1 MQNLKRRDVLAT
13 ATALCLVPWVGTVR
27 AQTYPSGPVK
37 VIVPYA
43 PGAATD
49 NLARLLSQV
58 LEASMGASFIVE
70 NRGGGATQIGTK
82 AVAEAKP
89 DGQVLGFI
97 DTAFVIN
104 PGLFGTGL
112 PYDTLRDFIPVSQV
126 ATAPLVFVVHST
138 VNARNMQEFV
148 ALAKADPG
156 KIGFGSAGAGSAP
169 HLAGEQLRMAAGI
182 DITHIAYRGG
192 STVINDLI
200 GGHIQCGFTTV
211 PTMVEHIRAGTVRA
225 LMVTSP
231 QRSEQLPAV
240 PTSREAGMPDVDLMP
255 LFGLVAPAK
264 TPASTVARLSESA
277 SSAVKSGELG
287 RRLQTSGFIPVGS
300 TSDEFTARVRSEVA
314 KWNQI
319 ISARKI
325 RPNT

>member
-1 MQNLKRRDVLAT
+1 MNTLSRRQALVLA
-13 ATALCLVPWVGTVR
+13 AFLLPGMSVNA
-27 AQTYPSGPVK
+27 ADYPAGPVRLM
-37 VIVPYA
+37 VPYP

-49 NLARLLSQV
+49 TLARQLAQA
-58 LEASMGASFIVE
+58 LEKELGATFVVE
-70 NRGGGATQIGTK
+70 NKGGAATQIGTR

-104 PGLFGTGL
+104 PGLFGAAL
-112 PYDTLRDFIPVSQV
+112 PYDTLRDFIPISQM
-126 ATAPLVFVVHST
+126 ATAPLVFVVHSAVPAKT
-138 VNARNMQEFV
+138 MQEFV

-156 KIGFGSAGAGSAP
+156 KIGFGSAGPGSAP

-211 PTMVEHIRAGTVRA
+211 PTMAEHIRAGTVRA

-231 QRSEQLPAV
+231 ERSAQLPAV
-240 PTSREAGMPDVDLMP
+240 PTSREVGMPDVDLMP
-255 LFGLVAPAK
+255 LFGLVAPAR
-264 TPASTVARLSESA
+264 TPASTVARLSEIA
-277 SSAVKSGELG
+277 SGLVKSGELG
-287 RRLQTSGFIPVGS
+287 RRLQASGFIPVGS
-300 TSDEFTARVRSEVA
+300 TSEQFAARVRSEVA

-319 ISARKI
+319 ISERKI

>member
-1 MQNLKRRDVLAT
+1 MHNFKRRQLLASAAAVCLAPLAGT
-13 ATALCLVPWVGTVR
+13 AR
-27 AQTYPSGPVK
+27 AQGYPNGPVK

-49 NLARLLSQV
+49 NLARLLSQA
-58 LEASMGASFIVE
+58 LEGAIGGSFIVE
-70 NRGGGATQIGTK
+70 NRGGGGTQIGTK
-82 AVAEAKP
+82 AVASATP
-89 DGQVLGFI
+89 DGQTLGFI

-104 PGLFGTGL
+104 PGLFGSSL
-112 PYDTLRDFIPVSQV
+112 PYDTLRDFVPVSQV

-138 VNARNMQEFV
+138 VAAKTMQEFV
-148 ALAKADPG
+148 AMAKADPG
-156 KIGFGSAGAGSAP
+156 KIGFGSAGSGSAP
-169 HLAGEQLRMAAGI
+169 HLAGEQLRLAAGI
-182 DITHIAYRGG
+182 DITHVAYRGG

-231 QRSEQLPAV
+231 QRAAQLPAV
-240 PTSREAGMPDVDLMP
+240 PTSREAGLPDVDLMP
-255 LFGLVAPAK
+255 LFGLVAPAQ
-264 TPASTVARLSESA
+264 TPTATVARLSDAA
-277 SSAVKSGELG
+277 SRLVKSGDLG
-287 RRLQTSGFIPVGS
+287 RRLQDAGFIPVGS
-300 TSDEFTARVRSEVA
+300 TSDEFTARVRTEVA

-319 ISARKI
+319 ISTRKI

>member
-1 MQNLKRRDVLAT
+1 MNTISRRQALAM
-13 ATALCLVPWVGTVR
+13 AGCLLPTVGVS
-27 AQTYPSGPVK
+27 AADYPNGPVRLT
-37 VIVPYA
+37 VPYP

-49 NLARLLSQV
+49 TLARQLAQA
-58 LEASMGASFIVE
+58 LEKELGATFVVE
-70 NRGGGATQIGTK
+70 NKGGAGTQIGTR

-104 PGLFGTGL
+104 PGLFGASL
-112 PYDTLRDFIPVSQV
+112 PYDTLRDFVPVSQM

-138 VNARNMQEFV
+138 VAAKTMPEFV

-211 PTMVEHIRAGTVRA
+211 PTMAEHIRAGTVRA

-231 QRSEQLPAV
+231 ERSAQLPGV

-255 LFGLVAPAK
+255 LFGLVAPAR
-264 TPASTVARLSESA
+264 TPASTIARLSVSA
-277 SSAVKSGELG
+277 SRLVKSGDLG
-287 RRLQTSGFIPVGS
+287 RRLQEAGFIPVGS
-300 TSDEFTARVRSEVA
+300 NSEEFTARVRSEVA